1 MMGRLASA
9 IAFVTIV
16 PLLTCS
22 PAFGGVFAGAGEQG
36 CPGRVML
43 QVPYGIE
50 NTNVKQRTGLMVQG
64 SRLTAMVMAESYHSD
79 PLGVTLILELPKPLK
94 VDGSM
99 TDFEIEERDDT
110 FVLSVRF
117 ILVTE
122 FDNWHRLLNIV
133 VPSET
138 APGRYPVKAR
148 AHYVGTLPGQADD
161 FVIHQQAVVQVV
173 TQQALQNLIAVPTI
187 NIPADMDGRVDGKR
201 EKNCLVLR
209 HGLGALGQIFGVGDD
224 DNLLPVAFAA
234 VRMVNHA
241 DADLAA
247 SVGWT
252 VLDPQTKKEVDGFR
266 ISREFLEMHGGGDD
280 RINTQLLIPAGQ
292 KAEFTLPVYADR
304 GKVMA
309 GRYLGRVDVGLFG
322 SDFTL
327 ASYEFD
333 LAVRKMSWSSVVTTL
348 YAMGIALG
356 LGIFLLIRHPALLR
370 RFKTRWLVLVALFGA
385 TKFLVSLVPRI
396 FLNELLNGL
405 LGPFACFA
413 TGLIREG
420 ISSLFIMTLVVLV
433 PLPGVVT
440 LSLLM
445 STILTCLMGNF
456 NPLII
461 LFMVVTMS
469 TSEIVLYVTGFT
481 RAGAQDFTRT
491 RKALIRAALG
501 MGVANAF
508 ATFVDYNLY
517 MLLYRLFYAKWFVWA
532 NIIVVGLIYSA
543 VFAPAGVMLGNK
555 LQRTAVE

>member
-1 MMGRLASA
+1 MMKRLVSA
-9 IAFVTIV
+9 IIAIV

-22 PAFGGVFAGAGEQG
+22 PAFGGVFTGAGEHG
-36 CPGRVML
+36 HPGRVML

-50 NTNVKQRTGLMVQG
+50 NTNVKESTGLMVQD
-64 SRLTAMVMAESYHSD
+64 SRLTAMVMAESYYPD
-79 PLGVTLILELPKPLK
+79 TLDVILTLEIPKPLRI
-94 VDGSM
+94 GEPM
-99 TDFEIEERDDT
+99 ADFEIEERVDT
-110 FVLSVRF
+110 FVLSTRF
-117 ILVTE
+117 PLVTE
-122 FDNWHRLLNIV
+122 FDNWHRLLTIV
-133 VPSET
+133 VPPET
-138 APGRYPVKAR
+138 APGFYVVNAR
-148 AHYVGTLPGQADD
+148 AHYTGMKSGQADG
-161 FVIHQQAVVQVV
+161 FVIHQQATLRVV
-173 TQQALQNLIAVPTI
+173 TQQALQKLIAVPAI
-187 NIPADMDGRVDGKR
+187 NIPADMDGRIDGKK

-209 HGLGALGQIFGVGDD
+209 HGLGFLGQLFGVGDD
-224 DNLLPVAFAA
+224 DDLLPVAFAA
-234 VRMVNHA
+234 VRMVNRA

-247 SVGWT
+247 SVSWT
-252 VLDPQTKKEVDGFR
+252 VLDPETKKEVDGFR
-266 ISREFLEMHGGGDD
+266 ISKEFLEIHGGGDD

-292 KAEFTLPVYADR
+292 KADFTLPVYADR

-322 SDFTL
+322 SSYTL

-333 LAVRKMSWSSVVTTL
+333 LAVRKMSWSSVATTL

-356 LGIFLLIRHPALLR
+356 LGIFLVIRHPALLR

-445 STILTCLMGNF
+445 STVLTCLMGNF

-469 TSEIVLYVTGFT
+469 TSEIVLYLTGFT
-481 RAGAQDFTRT
+481 RAGSPEFSRT
-491 RKALIRAALG
+491 RKAFVLAALG
-501 MGVANAF
+501 MGAANAF
-508 ATFVDYNLY
+508 ATYVDYNLY
-517 MLLYRLFYAKWFVWA
+517 MLLYRLFYAKWFIWA